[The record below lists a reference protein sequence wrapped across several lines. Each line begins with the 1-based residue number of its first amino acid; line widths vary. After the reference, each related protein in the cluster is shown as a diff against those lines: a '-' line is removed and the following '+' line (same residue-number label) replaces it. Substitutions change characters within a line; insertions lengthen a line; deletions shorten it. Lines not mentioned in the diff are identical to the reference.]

1 MWVLAGLLWILLK
14 SMAFQTEG
22 GAALVD
28 PRYFAWVGTDAAA
41 FRRDRRE
48 GGGLLVNRARPLVS
62 ILVALGMLG
71 FLTLEVDDPIVVGWV
86 GIAAMLCLLHFG
98 LFDLLAVFWGSRG
111 YSVIPIMDSPWK
123 AASLADFWG
132 NRWNRAFS
140 RWARIH
146 VFGPLSR
153 RYGASLGLIGGFLVS
168 GLVHEI
174 VISFPAGSGWGLP
187 TLYFLMQAAGVLCQR
202 SIRCLRGILPTLLAV
217 LCPAPLLFHPPF
229 LERVFAP
236 MIRLAA
242 NVV

>member
-1 MWVLAGLLWILLK
+1 MWVLAGLLWILFK
-14 SMAFQTEG
+14 SMDFRAEG

-41 FRRDRRE
+41 FRRDRRN
-48 GGGLLVNRARPLVS
+48 GDRLLVNRAKPLLF
-62 ILVALGMLG
+62 IAAALGMLG
-71 FLTLEVDDPIVVGWV
+71 FLAPEFDDPIMVGWV

-98 LFDLLAVFWGSRG
+98 LFDLLAVFWDSRG

-146 VFGPLSR
+146 VFRRLSR
-153 RYGASLGLIGGFLVS
+153 RYGSSLGLIGGFLVS

-187 TLYFLMQAAGVLCQR
+187 TLYFLMQGAGVLCQR
-202 SIRCLRGILPTLLAV
+202 SIRCLRGTLPTLIAV

-236 MIRLAA
+236 MTRLAA
-242 NVV
+242 LVV